1 MIPRKELG
9 SLRLKVQCHEERIL
23 DTQFYTP
30 FVEFMLNVVDDK
42 RVCNNGS
49 EGVGFKIKEKKLL
62 IC

>member
-1 MIPRKELG
+1 MSCDNHMIPRKELG

-42 RVCNNGS
+42 RVCNS
-49 EGVGFKIKEKKLL
+49 ECSWFRRCGV
-62 IC
+62 